1 MSKPDKTLERF
12 WDMPQ
17 RDLLILLEA
26 TPAGL
31 TSDEAKQRLR
41 LHGPNSL
48 VAESR
53 FAPLIGFLRF
63 FANPLVLILLAASA
77 ISIVLGDH
85 VVGAIII
92 AIVLL
97 SVVVNFYME
106 FQARHAVEDI
116 RKQVATTAAVLRDG
130 REQELPVAELVP
142 GDIIRLNAGDLAPA
156 DARLLDSK
164 DLHVRESAL
173 TGESLPVDKAAGDL
187 PAGQH
192 TIADASNS
200 LFLGTAVQTGI
211 GTAVIVRTGKDT
223 AFGAIAQRLAMRPP
237 ETEFGR
243 GIRHFGMMIT
253 RVMMLLVLFVLLVN
267 IVLHRPL
274 LESFLFSVAL
284 AVGMTPEMM
293 PMIITISL
301 AQGARRMA
309 RKKVLVKQLTAIED
323 FGSVEI
329 LCSDKTGTLTEG
341 EIALDRHVD
350 VQGRDSDDVLRFVY
364 LNSYFQAGIKSP
376 LDDAILKY
384 QRPAITEY
392 EKVDEIPFDFNRK
405 RLSVVVRHGG
415 EDLLITKGEAE
426 SMFAICATVT
436 IDGVP
441 QPFDESRR
449 AQATEILKKLSAD
462 GYRALGVA
470 FRKVEKQDAYAVAA
484 EQDMTLAGF
493 AAFLD
498 PPKEGIVAVLE
509 ALKKNGV
516 SVVIMTGDNQYVTQK
531 VAHDV
536 GLAADR
542 MVTGSQVDTMDDAAL
557 AYQAEHGAIFARVSP
572 EQKNR
577 VILGLKARGH
587 VVGYIGDGINDA
599 PSLHTADVGISV
611 MNGVDVAK
619 DAAKIILLEKDL
631 AVLNEGVSPV
641 GFRRQ
646 RSVFQVIPGHGGTG
660 QHIRTTAGIGHQP
673 GVRFSTSHQ
682 PGRLRRYAERSPHGF
697 DFRVS
702 GSNQCGVTTG
712 RAGAGDCAGD
722 DVRRVCRNRDRY
734 RRRCPS
740 HFSLRD
746 YPRRR
751 HTGFSHGAGYARRNA
766 DDLHDGPG
774 TGGRK
779 DWRRPGRSLVAVAE
793 GCGARASTDRR
804 HDANHPRFCR
814 SRSGLC
820 WGVPG
825 KRGRPAGSAGHGLSA
840 ACFGEGNRQQFS
852 DYPSAEPQSVR
863 PPLPEM
869 PARLWCPMG
878 RDAPHHDRISILMR
892 ASCLTLARTH

>member
-1 MSKPDKTLERF
+1 MSKPDKTLDRF

-17 RDLLILLEA
+17 RDLLTLLQA

-48 VAESR
+48 VGESR
-53 FAPLIGFLRF
+53 FAPLLGFLAF

-85 VVGAIII
+85 VGGTIII

-130 REQELPVAELVP
+130 HQLELPVAELVP
-142 GDIIRLNAGDLAPA
+142 GDVIRLNAGDLAPA

-223 AFGAIAQRLAMRPP
+223 AFGAIAQRLGMRPP

-274 LESFLFSVAL
+274 LESFLFAVAL

-323 FGSVEI
+323 FGSIEI

-350 VQGRDSDDVLRFVY
+350 MQGRDNDEVLRFVY
-364 LNSYFQAGIKSP
+364 LNSCFQTGIKSP

-384 QRPAITEY
+384 QHPAITEY

-405 RLSVVVRHGG
+405 RLSVVVRRGG
-415 EDLLITKGEAE
+415 ENFLITKGEAE
-426 SMFAICATVT
+426 SMFAICATVS
-436 IDGVP
+436 IDGAA

-449 AQATEILKKLSAD
+449 AQAAETLKKLSAD

-470 FRKVEKQDAYAVAA
+470 FRKIEKQDAYAVAA
-484 EQDMTLAGF
+484 EQQMTLAGF

-536 GLAADR
+536 GLATDR
-542 MVTGSQVDTMDDAAL
+542 MVTGDQVDAMDDAAL

-577 VILGLKARGH
+577 VILGLKARGR

-631 AVLNEGVSPV
+631 AVLNDGVMEGRRCFANIMKYIIMGTSSNFGNMFSMAAASLFLKFLPMLPTQILLNNFLYDTSQIAVPGDNV
-641 GFRRQ
+641 DPALLYKPKRWQIGFIRQ
-646 RSVFQVIPGHGGTG
+646 FMTIIGPISSIYDFLTFGVLLWWFHAGSNPPLFRTGWFVESLATQTLVVFV
-660 QHIRTTAGIGHQP
+660 IRTAGNPFRSRPSGQLL
-673 GVRFSTSHQ
+673 FSVVAVSVLGSVLPYT
-682 PGRLRRYAERSPHGF
+682 PLGPLLGF
-697 DFRVS
+697 TPLPLS
-702 GSNQCGVTTG
+702 LL
-712 RAGAGDCAGD
+712 GAISLLGLTYLILVQA
-722 DVRRVCRNRDRY
+722 VKTWFY
-734 RRRCPS
+734 RR
-740 HFSLRD
+740 HAL
-746 YPRRR
+746 
-751 HTGFSHGAGYARRNA
+751 
-766 DDLHDGPG
+766 L
-774 TGGRK
+774 
-779 DWRRPGRSLVAVAE
+779 
-793 GCGARASTDRR
+793 
-804 HDANHPRFCR
+804 
-814 SRSGLC
+814 
-820 WGVPG
+820 
-825 KRGRPAGSAGHGLSA
+825 
-840 ACFGEGNRQQFS
+840 
-852 DYPSAEPQSVR
+852 
-863 PPLPEM
+863 
-869 PARLWCPMG
+869 
-878 RDAPHHDRISILMR
+878 
-892 ASCLTLARTH
+892 